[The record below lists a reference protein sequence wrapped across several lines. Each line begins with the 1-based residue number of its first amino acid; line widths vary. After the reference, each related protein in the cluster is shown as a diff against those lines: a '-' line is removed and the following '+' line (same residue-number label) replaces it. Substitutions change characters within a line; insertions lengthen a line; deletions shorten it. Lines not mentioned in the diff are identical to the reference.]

1 MTLPETALNPW
12 PVIWVRNASIPR
24 VPVSGMSTNS
34 DHVVSPLIRNGVPSF
49 LRRWRPSDEIVS
61 GKMDGGGF
69 GIGSAGAPEPLASC
83 AARTGLRAAG
93 QTGSHDG
100 SDGIGFGAT
109 GPTMPPV
116 ISGARG
122 RGMASG

>member
-24 VPVSGMSTNS
+24 VPVNGMSTNS
-34 DHVVSPLIRNGVPSF
+34 DHVVSPLIRNGVPPF

-69 GIGSAGAPEPLASC
+69 GIGSAGAVAPLAIWG
-83 AARTGLRAAG
+83 ARLDGRESG
-93 QTGSHDG
+93 QTGSHAARDG
-100 SDGIGFGAT
+100 AG
-109 GPTMPPV
+109 
-116 ISGARG
+116 
-122 RGMASG
+122 

>member
-1 MTLPETALNPW
+1 MTLPETALKPLA
-12 PVIWVRNASIPR
+12 VIWGRNAPIPR
-24 VPVSGMSTNS
+24 VPVNGMSTNS

-83 AARTGLRAAG
+83 AARTGLRASG
-93 QTGSHDG
+93 QKGSHDG
-100 SDGIGFGAT
+100 SDGAAFGSVAS
-109 GPTMPPV
+109 GPT
-116 ISGARG
+116 
-122 RGMASG
+122 